1 MWGSSLTL
9 ARGNPVTSLRKRCK
23 YPKQLPL
30 SLLISTERLTF
41 QALTAAHLRA
51 QCAYEVT
58 WIQDEYLCPPVWA
71 CVSSVLCFDSLVSLD
86 QAGTFARGLQHRPP
100 WAGAG
105 YRLILAF
112 LCFFFF
118 FSFFFSFWLK
128 RVMAWFRSLIFL
140 HKAAVCQGW
149 LGEGSRRSGP
159 WGHLLGSPW
168 LDPKRLKQMSS
179 GLSFQETVCNPCKQF
194 VFSRTRPP
202 KRSGADC
209 LIFLH
214 FNLPIVF
221 PPLFLFANAIFL
233 NFVFCL
239 SSSPSPSPLSLSLSE
254 PQVRSRK
261 NKMSLQWTDQG
272 MKVF

>member
-1 MWGSSLTL
+1 M
-9 ARGNPVTSLRKRCK
+9 
-23 YPKQLPL
+23 
-30 SLLISTERLTF
+30 
-41 QALTAAHLRA
+41 AAHLRA

-58 WIQDEYLCPPVWA
+58 WMQDEYLCLPVWA

-86 QAGTFARGLQHRPP
+86 QAGTFAWGLQHRPS

-105 YRLILAF
+105 YRLVLAF
-112 LCFFFF
+112 LCFFFL
-118 FSFFFSFWLK
+118 FFFSFWLK

-149 LGEGSRRSGP
+149 LGEGSRRRGP

-168 LDPKRLKQMSS
+168 LDPKQLKQMSS

-202 KRSGADC
+202 KRNGADC

-239 SSSPSPSPLSLSLSE
+239 SSSPSSLSLFLSLSLNL
-254 PQVRSRK
+254 RSAHKKTRWVYNEQTK
-261 NKMSLQWTDQG
+261 GWR
-272 MKVF
+272 